1 MHQFIGEH
9 PTSNIKL
16 LVASE
21 KDLQGKKAAL
31 KRAIDMASGDVILTT
46 DAGDEGFGSFL
57 KFETLTLCPIDTRC
71 LDTSL
76 MRDDEIA
83 WLNDYHDTVRAR
95 LSPRVTGNALE
106 WLHRA
111 TQPV

>member
-1 MHQFIGEH
+1 
-9 PTSNIKL
+9 
-16 LVASE
+16 
-21 KDLQGKKAAL
+21 
-31 KRAIDMASGDVILTT
+31 
-46 DAGDEGFGSFL
+46 
-57 KFETLTLCPIDTRC
+57 
-71 LDTSL
+71 

-95 LSPRVTGNALE
+95 LSPRVSGNALE